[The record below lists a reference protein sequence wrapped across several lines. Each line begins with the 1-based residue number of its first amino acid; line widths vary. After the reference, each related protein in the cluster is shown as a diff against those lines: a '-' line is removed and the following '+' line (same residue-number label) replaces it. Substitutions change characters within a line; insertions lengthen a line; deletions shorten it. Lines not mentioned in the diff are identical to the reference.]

1 MIITIKKHADQQ
13 SVDHLMRELEA
24 KGVGTHI
31 IEGSDYDVYGL
42 TGDTTILDEKAI
54 AAHECVANVVRIAAK
69 YKLANR
75 LFHPEDSIFEI
86 NGIKI
91 GGQENVV
98 IIGGPC
104 AVENKEMIVELAHQ
118 VKDAGALMLRGGAY
132 KPRTSPYAF
141 QGMRTEGILAMVE
154 AREQTG
160 LPICTELMGEAQIE
174 EFEQYVD
181 IIQIGARNMQN
192 FELLKELG
200 KRTTKP
206 ILLKRGFANTIDEW
220 IMSAEYIMANGNP
233 NVILCERG
241 IRTFET
247 ETRNTLDLSVI
258 PIIKEKTHLP
268 IIIDPSHATGDYKLV
283 EAASLAAVAAGADGL
298 IIEVHN
304 NPQCAYSDGAQC
316 LKPKKFIALIEKAKK
331 IAQVIGRDI

>member
-13 SVDHLMRELEA
+13 QVQDLINELEA
-24 KGVGTHI
+24 RGVKAVEIVGT
-31 IEGSDYDVYGL
+31 DFNVFGL
-42 TGDTTILDEKAI
+42 TGDTTIIDEKAVM
-54 AAHECVANVVRIAAK
+54 AHECVENVVRIAAK

-75 LFHPEDSIFEI
+75 MFHPQDTII
-86 NGIKI
+86 DVNGIKI
-91 GGQENVV
+91 GGNEKVV
-98 IIGGPC
+98 VIGGPC
-104 AVENKEMIVELAHQ
+104 SIENHDMIIKLAEE
-118 VKDAGALMLRGGAY
+118 VKAAGGVMLRGGAY

-141 QGMRTEGILAMVE
+141 QGMRSEGIMAMVD
-154 AREQTG
+154 ARNATG
-160 LPICTELMGEAQIE
+160 LPIVSELMSEEKID
-174 EFEQYVD
+174 EFEKYVD

-200 KRTTKP
+200 RKTTKP
-206 ILLKRGFANTIDEW
+206 ILLKRGFSNTIDEW

-268 IIIDPSHATGDYKLV
+268 IIIDPSHATGKWNLV

-298 IIEVHN
+298 IIEVHD
-304 NPQCAYSDGAQC
+304 NPSCALSDGQQC
-316 LKPKKFIALIEKAKK
+316 LKPAKFAELINKARLVAK
-331 IAQVIGRDI
+331 AVGRDL